1 MEFKEKFVT
10 TDITRSGGIMKK
22 YHLFKNLKFS
32 LQLLTEEH
40 MQSAYGYSIV
50 HIVLGV
56 VCPLLFAIFPGY
68 VAGMMTRGVDL
79 ESAIGKL
86 VCVIAGILLLQMTD
100 TYAMRMYE
108 QILFLFRNQQGS
120 RLMKKALEIPY
131 ALCESP
137 EGQRQFEKA
146 RRAVYEGN
154 ENGVEM
160 FLKQFVE
167 LCMNLLGIVTYA
179 AVIGATSPVFLLCL
193 FLFTVLGLFASAV
206 TGKQDVFVQE
216 KLGEVYTRLQYLY
229 QAALD
234 QKSAKDIRIYRI
246 QKCLVKEFDALRKKA
261 LKLQK
266 KSAGYYLLFEHL
278 ERILSFLR
286 DVLVYG
292 AFLWMM
298 YRGKMTVEQFIINLG
313 IVSGFNG
320 WIMRLFEN
328 SKELMRNNIIVGQ
341 FREFLAYGKENV
353 AEAEEVPNPGRLHTI
368 VLEHVSFRY
377 PGAKKECIHNLNL
390 TIHGGE
396 KLALVGINGA
406 GKSTVVKLILGLY
419 KPTDGRVLLDG
430 RDISHI
436 ERKQYFAEIAV
447 AFQEVFVFAA
457 SIADNVA
464 GETREKQDTEQVKEK
479 LDLAGLWE
487 FVKALPKAEQTSLTK
502 ALDPEGMNLSGGQI
516 QKLMLARTL
525 YKNAPVVILDEP
537 TAALDPVAEH
547 ELYQK
552 YSMLTEGKTSI
563 FISHRLSSTRF
574 CDRILL
580 FDQGKVVEEGTHEAL
595 LEQNGAYAK
604 LYEVQAKYYR
614 KEENEPCW
622 KN

>member
-1 MEFKEKFVT
+1 
-10 TDITRSGGIMKK
+10 MKK
-22 YHLFKNLKFS
+22 YSLFKNLKFS
-32 LQLLTEEH
+32 LNLLTEEH
-40 MQSAYGYSIV
+40 FQSFYGYSFV

-56 VCPLLFAIFPGY
+56 LCPLLFAVFPGY
-68 VAGMMTRGVDL
+68 VAGLMTKGADL
-79 ESAIGKL
+79 GSAIGKL
-86 VCVIAGILLLQMTD
+86 VLLIAGILLLQMAD

-179 AVIGATSPVFLLCL
+179 VVIGATSPVFVL
-193 FLFTVLGLFASAV
+193 FLFAFTVLGIFASAV
-206 TGKQDVFVQE
+206 TGKKDAFVQE
-216 KLGEVYTRLQYLY
+216 KLSGVYTGLQYLY
-229 QAALD
+229 QTTLD
-234 QKSAKDIRIYRI
+234 QKGAKDIRIYRM
-246 QKCLVKEFDALRKKA
+246 QKWLLEEFDTLRKKA
-261 LKLQK
+261 LELQN
-266 KSAGYYLLFEHL
+266 KSAVYYLLFDHL
-278 ERILSFLR
+278 ERILACLR
-286 DVLVYG
+286 DALVYG
-292 AFLWMM
+292 TFLWMM
-298 YRGKMTVEQFIINLG
+298 YQGKMSGEQFIINIG

-320 WIMRLFEN
+320 WIMRLFDN
-328 SKELMRNNIIVGQ
+328 LKELMRNNTIVGQ
-341 FREFLAYGKENV
+341 FREFLDYGEEKEEGKEK
-353 AEAEEVPNPGRLHTI
+353 APNPGRPHMI
-368 VLEHVSFRY
+368 VMEHVSFQY
-377 PGAKKECIHNLNL
+377 PGAKNECIDDLNL
-390 TIHGGE
+390 TIHSGE
-396 KLALVGINGA
+396 NLALVGINGA

-419 KPTDGRVLLDG
+419 QPTKGRILLDG
-430 RDISHI
+430 TDISNI
-436 ERKQYFAEIAV
+436 EQKSYFAEIAA
-447 AFQEVFVFAA
+447 AFQEVFVFATT
-457 SIADNVA
+457 IADNVA
-464 GETREKQDTEQVKEK
+464 GVSKEKQDAVKLKEK
-479 LDLAGLWE
+479 LALAGLAE
-487 FVKALPKAEQTSLTK
+487 FVQELPKAERTSMTK
-502 ALDPEGMNLSGGQI
+502 ALDPEGISLSGGQM

-537 TAALDPVAEH
+537 TAALDPVAEN

-580 FDQGKVVEEGTHEAL
+580 FEHGKVVEEGTHEEL
-595 LEQNGAYAK
+595 MKQNGAYTK
-604 LYEVQAKYYR
+604 MYEVQAKYYR
-614 KEENEPCW
+614 KEGDNLCL